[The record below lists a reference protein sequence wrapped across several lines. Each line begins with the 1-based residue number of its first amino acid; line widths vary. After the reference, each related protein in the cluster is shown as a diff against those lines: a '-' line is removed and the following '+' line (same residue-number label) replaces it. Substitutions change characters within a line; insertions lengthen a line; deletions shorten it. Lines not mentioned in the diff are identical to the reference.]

1 MPDGVPDRDLPRLSS
16 RVIRIGKRPGERV
29 EEYRRCLFKGYTV
42 LVGVGFCLRSIPLV
56 DHRLSLAQPDREAQ
70 PNNLRE

>member
-1 MPDGVPDRDLPRLSS
+1 
-16 RVIRIGKRPGERV
+16 
-29 EEYRRCLFKGYTV
+29 V

-56 DHRLSLAQPDREAQ
+56 DHRLSLAQPGRVAH